1 MRNLTRQMLTALAL
15 ILSLWIIL
23 GFWPL
28 GSGSRIFLSAVSLL
42 LAGCVSGYFW
52 RQHQPAQ
59 DGIRER
65 ILPPEDFE
73 GAVVLVCGDS
83 CALFAPD
90 RDSQETRQGWYI
102 PVREP
107 ERLASVA
114 ESLASARPALIS
126 QVSVLLAVVPE
137 RWQEAALFSSQLH
150 QWQRAVALTRR
161 AFSGLPPVWCC
172 AWLNPPEKTSAADC
186 RWYFLTDGQSGI
198 QVQEAGAVSRD
209 WRGWCADDTQR
220 GARLDSALWLR
231 QLFRWLNP
239 QVMEVI
245 NTRHHDTPALP
256 PRMLAVCTGPLSALP
271 DNLWQRQLEDVT
283 TLRGRTEQAADFPP
297 LPDLLLSHLQRRHG
311 VSRMMQSLRLAGLLA
326 GLFLL
331 LAITAS
337 WVNNQRLIQSVGD
350 HLALYQ
356 RLTGSPPGPKL
367 QAQQQLR
374 RDDRLLDTWQREGP
388 PMRYTMGLYQGFR
401 LIPPLRAA
409 IDGWTPPAPAVPVV
423 SAPVP
428 DAPQTVRLN
437 SMALF
442 DTGQSSLKPGATKLL
457 GSALVGIKA
466 RPGWLIVVSGHTDS
480 TGSPPVNQALSLRR
494 AEAVRDWMRD
504 TGDVPGSCFAV
515 QGYGAGRPV
524 ASNDTPEGRA
534 QNRRVE
540 ISLVPQ
546 ADACRAPGEPPAP
559 SKDDGASHLRGE

>member
-1 MRNLTRQMLTALAL
+1 MRNLTRQLLTALAL

-52 RQHQPAQ
+52 RQRQPAEA
-59 DGIRER
+59 DVSER

-83 CALFAPD
+83 SALFASD

-107 ERLASVA
+107 EQLASVA
-114 ESLASARPALIS
+114 ELLAFARPALIS
-126 QVSVLLAVVPE
+126 QVSLLLAVVPE

-161 AFSGLPPVWCC
+161 AFSGLPPVWCSV
-172 AWLNPPEKTSAADC
+172 WLNSPEKTPAADY
-186 RWYFLTDGQSGI
+186 RWYFLTDSQTGI
-198 QVQEAGAVSRD
+198 QVQETGAVSRD
-209 WRGWCADDTQR
+209 WRSWCADDVQL

-231 QLFRWLNP
+231 QVFRWLNP
-239 QVMEVI
+239 QVLEVM
-245 NTRHHDTPALP
+245 NTRHHNTPVLS

-283 TLRGRTEQAADFPP
+283 TLRGRVEQATGFPP

-311 VSRMMQSLRLAGLLA
+311 VSRMMQSLRLAGLLT

-337 WVNNQRLIQSVGD
+337 WVNNQRLIQNVGD

-356 RLTGSPPGPKL
+356 RLSGTPPEPKL
-367 QAQQQLR
+367 QAQNQLR
-374 RDDRLLDTWQREGP
+374 RDGRLLDTWQREGP
-388 PMRYTMGLYQGFR
+388 PMRYTMGLYQGLR

-409 IDGWTPPAPAVPVV
+409 IDGWAPPPAPQPVINTLIQG
-423 SAPVP
+423 
-428 DAPQTVRLN
+428 PQTVRLD

-442 DTGQSSLKPGATKLL
+442 DSGKSALKAGATKLL
-457 GSALVGIKA
+457 VNALVGIKA
-466 RPGWLIVVSGHTDS
+466 KPGWLIVVSGHTDN
-480 TGSPPVNQALSLRR
+480 TGNPQLNQTLSLKR

-515 QGYGAGRPV
+515 QGYGADRP
-524 ASNDTPEGRA
+524 AAPNDTAEGRA
-534 QNRRVE
+534 LNRRVE

-546 ADACRAPGEPPAP
+546 ADACQVPGDTHAP
-559 SKDDGASHLRGE
+559 SQDDGASNLKGE